1 MSGYTH
7 VQDGRTLEVFRVLT
21 LREPGCAGISM
32 GRDQFVHVD
41 APKVEEVCAALR
53 EAAGLRPVWTVE
65 KTSLDDDYDV
75 TVREDGDVRDE
86 GANKLTPTAARL
98 HAAQLLAAA
107 DEAEARANRPKLP
120 TAFQSVVKLGHEVWI
135 RGSDRWTSPL
145 PERHRHAEASDEWMA
160 RQDFTVLYDPEA
172 EGGA

>member
-7 VQDGRTLEVFRVLT
+7 VQDGRTLEVFSVLT

-53 EAAGLRPVWTVE
+53 EAAGLPPVWTVE
-65 KTSLDDDYDV
+65 KQQY
-75 TVREDGDVRDE
+75 REENLCGHKGVQWGPSMRL
-86 GANKLTPTAARL
+86 GASTDQARVLAAR
-98 HAAQLLAAA
+98 LLAAA

-120 TAFQSVVKLGHEVWI
+120 TAVRSMIQVDDTAWVRSG
-135 RGSDRWTSPL
+135 RGWNRVEGAFAWAPD
-145 PERHRHAEASDEWMA
+145 AYMAS
-160 RQDFTVLYDPEA
+160 RDFTVLYDPEA